1 MLVTGAA
8 GGLGQAIVAAAT
20 AAGYRVGSYDLA
32 PVDGVESYVGSVS
45 DPTAVA
51 AALDQFGTPDV
62 VVNNAGIVRFAALDG
77 RLPDLDTNPPPALV
91 PLVSDNWT
99 KFFQWRGAGALP
111 EPERA
116 KLRQIVARTHAQG
129 KRLRLWAAPD
139 NEAGWKELLE
149 AGVDLINTDKLAELE
164 TFLRAQE
171 PPR

>member
-1 MLVTGAA
+1 MRLRVVAWVVG
-8 GGLGQAIVAAAT
+8 GGLGSLLLGSLGWGLVNASNKMPSSL
-20 AAGYRVGSYDLA
+20 VGRAS
-32 PVDGVESYVGSVS
+32 
-45 DPTAVA
+45 
-51 AALDQFGTPDV
+51 PDMT
-62 VVNNAGIVRFAALDG
+62 IAALDG
-77 RLPDLDTNPPPALV
+77 RLPDLDTNPSPALV
-91 PLVSDNWT
+91 PMVSDNWM
-99 KFFQWRGAGALP
+99 KLFQWRGAGAMP

-116 KLRQIVARTHAQG
+116 KLRQLVARTHAQG